1 MDKTI
6 LNLIVSGLFL
16 VPSMLYVYSRL
27 LNKPLNFKDPKLYI
41 TLVALIIVSVFN
53 FLLTN
58 KFIRIIIIT
67 LIFMF
72 FVWFLFRETLQKCI
86 ITPIFYQLLVMITE
100 TLIVLILVMFFNK
113 NFNNFAQ
120 SDIGVLVINVAVS
133 GLSILLVNL
142 KFTHRIYNLL
152 LKATDKIKSKQLIF
166 FSIFVIIALCVF
178 PMTIYYQINTI
189 YLILFYSS
197 MILFCT
203 AIVFNMF
210 RAQNNYNKVSD
221 KYNVAINSLK
231 DYEEMMTKYRILNH
245 ENKNLL
251 STIRNMIVTNQKN
264 IPEYIEGIIK
274 DNHTDDEKLL
284 NKTSVIPSGGL
295 RATIYTEI
303 MKIKSQDISY
313 DLDISRD
320 IKTEDLIELDNATTI
335 DACKILGVFIDNAI
349 EEVKYLEK
357 KNIVISFY
365 TQDNDI
371 YIKISNN
378 YKSKIDIDKIYDA
391 GYTTK
396 GEGHGYGLS
405 LVKKLIDKNEKLE
418 NKTEIN
424 KEIFSQILIIKNN
437 SSN

>member
-1 MDKTI
+1 
-6 LNLIVSGLFL
+6 
-16 VPSMLYVYSRL
+16 
-27 LNKPLNFKDPKLYI
+27 
-41 TLVALIIVSVFN
+41 
-53 FLLTN
+53 
-58 KFIRIIIIT
+58 
-67 LIFMF
+67 
-72 FVWFLFRETLQKCI
+72 
-86 ITPIFYQLLVMITE
+86 
-100 TLIVLILVMFFNK
+100 
-113 NFNNFAQ
+113 
-120 SDIGVLVINVAVS
+120 
-133 GLSILLVNL
+133 
-142 KFTHRIYNLL
+142 
-152 LKATDKIKSKQLIF
+152 
-166 FSIFVIIALCVF
+166 
-178 PMTIYYQINTI
+178 
-189 YLILFYSS
+189 
-197 MILFCT
+197 
-203 AIVFNMF
+203 
-210 RAQNNYNKVSD
+210 
-221 KYNVAINSLK
+221 
-231 DYEEMMTKYRILNH
+231 MMTKYRILNH

-264 IPEYIEGIIK
+264 IPEYIDGIIK

-303 MKIKSQDISY
+303 MKIKSQNISY

-335 DACKILGVFIDNAI
+335 DVCKILGVFIDNAI
-349 EEVKYLEK
+349 EEVRNLKK

-378 YKSKIDIDKIYDA
+378 YKSRIDINKIYDA

-405 LVKKLIDKNEKLE
+405 LVKKLIDNNEKLD

-437 SSN
+437 SSK

>member
-27 LNKPLNFKDPKLYI
+27 LKKPLNFKDPKLYI

-72 FVWFLFRETLQKCI
+72 FIWFLFRETLQKCI

-100 TLIVLILVMFFNK
+100 TLTAFVFLMIYQNKFNA
-113 NFNNFAQ
+113 FIQ
-120 SDIGVLVINVAVS
+120 SYKGIFLTNMLVAVF
-133 GLSILLVNL
+133 SIIIVNFPFIL
-142 KFTHRIYNLL
+142 KLYEIL
-152 LKATDKIKSKQLIF
+152 LKASDKIKSKQLIF

-178 PMTIYYQINTI
+178 PMTIYYQVNFA
-189 YLILFYSS
+189 YLLLFYSC

-203 AIVFNMF
+203 AIVFHMF

-221 KYNVAINSLK
+221 KYNIAINSLK

-264 IPEYIEGIIK
+264 IPEYIDGIIK

-303 MKIKSQDISY
+303 MKIKSQNISY

-320 IKTEDLIELDNATTI
+320 IKTEDLIELDNGTTI

-349 EEVKYLEK
+349 EEVRNLKK

-405 LVKKLIDKNEKLE
+405 LVKKLIDENEKLE

>member
-27 LNKPLNFKDPKLYI
+27 LKKPLNFKDPKLYI

-72 FVWFLFRETLQKCI
+72 FIWFLFRETLQKCI

-100 TLIVLILVMFFNK
+100 TVTALVLLAIFTK
-113 NFNNFAQ
+113 NFNSFSQ
-120 SDIGVLVINVAVS
+120 SDIGILIINVVIS

-142 KFTHRIYNLL
+142 KFTHKLYNSL
-152 LKATDKIKSKQLIF
+152 LKTTDKIKSKQLIF

-178 PMTIYYQINTI
+178 PMTIYYQVNFA
-189 YLILFYSS
+189 YLLLFYSC

-203 AIVFNMF
+203 AIVFHMF

-264 IPEYIEGIIK
+264 IPEYIDGIIK

-303 MKIKSQDISY
+303 MKIKSQNISY

-335 DACKILGVFIDNAI
+335 DVCKILGVFIDNAI
-349 EEVKYLEK
+349 EEVKNIKK

-405 LVKKLIDKNEKLE
+405 LVKKLIDRNEKLE

-437 SSN
+437 SSK